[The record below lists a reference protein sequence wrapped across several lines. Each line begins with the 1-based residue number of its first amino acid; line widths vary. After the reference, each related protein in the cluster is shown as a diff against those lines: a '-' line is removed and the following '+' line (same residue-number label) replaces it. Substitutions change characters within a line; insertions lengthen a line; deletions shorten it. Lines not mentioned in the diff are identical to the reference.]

1 MEQLQLLGRE
11 SPLRVRLPQEV
22 RDELVSRMV
31 EAIMLVFKTE
41 SEENDELVTPQDP
54 T

>member
-1 MEQLQLLGRE
+1 MEQLQILVRE
-11 SPLRVRLPQEV
+11 SLLRVRLPQEI

-31 EAIMLVFKTE
+31 EAIVLVFKTE
-41 SEENDELVTPQDP
+41 SEESHDLATSQDP